1 MNDGKRKPLNL
12 LEAIHTLEKQ
22 RNQEIH
28 EHEERLRNID
38 AAITAVRKA
47 NEVCWFCGGAGY
59 KLRERVCAEDDRPDP
74 NDPRDR
80 IKCKAC
86 HGTGW
91 KHWKDEKGVEH
102 SAEID
107 YELLR

>member
-1 MNDGKRKPLNL
+1 MNNQRRPLNL

-22 RNQEIH
+22 RDHEIE
-28 EHEERLRNID
+28 EHKERLRNINT
-38 AAITAVRKA
+38 AIDAVRKA
-47 NEVCWFCGGAGY
+47 NEVCWFCGGAGWR
-59 KLRERVCAEDDRPDP
+59 LRARVCAEDDRPDP

-80 IKCKAC
+80 IKCQAC

-91 KHWKDEKGVEH
+91 KHWKDDEGVEH
-102 SAEID
+102 SAETD

>member
-1 MNDGKRKPLNL
+1 MSDGKRKPLNL
-12 LEAIHTLEKQ
+12 LKAIHTLEAQ
-22 RNQEIH
+22 RNQEVH

-47 NEVCWFCGGAGY
+47 NEVCWFCGGEGFN
-59 KLRERVCAEDDRPDP
+59 LRPRSCAEDDVDP
-74 NDPRDR
+74 KDSRDR
-80 IKCKAC
+80 VTCKAC

-91 KHWKDEKGVEH
+91 KHWKDDKGVEH
-102 SAEID
+102 SAETD